1 MKLSLLTLTREHE
14 ATLSEILGE
23 FEAVYPASIKTRA
36 TMQKYFRERAESK
49 KNSETHQYV
58 LLTEGQHS
66 SPIHT
71 WMMKALEEAGLGT
84 VNQDI
89 HLVPAPL
96 QRATCGAGRFLTP
109 MPFLSTSTYDNMNKI
124 FAESYE
130 MSNPKGDLDPELD
143 PGSRHPPAGEPH
155 VATLRGP

>member
-1 MKLSLLTLTREHE
+1 
-14 ATLSEILGE
+14 
-23 FEAVYPASIKTRA
+23 
-36 TMQKYFRERAESK
+36 MQKYFRERAESK
-49 KNSETHQYV
+49 KNSEPHQYV

-124 FAESYE
+124 FAESFA
-130 MSNPKGDLDPELD
+130 MANPEGGPR
-143 PGSRHPPAGEPH
+143 PRIRSSGSCHPPTGKPH
-155 VATLRGP
+155 VAALCG